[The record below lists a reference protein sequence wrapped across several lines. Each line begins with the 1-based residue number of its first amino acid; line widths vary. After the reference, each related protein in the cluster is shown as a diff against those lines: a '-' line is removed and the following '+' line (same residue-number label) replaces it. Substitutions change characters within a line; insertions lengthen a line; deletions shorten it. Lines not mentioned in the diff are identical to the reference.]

1 MPVQVLESAQVDFL
15 LQVRRA
21 DLALISMKEHD
32 ILMKLMDTVAKA
44 ITDKGYWVQKRVMY
58 VGVTT

>member
-1 MPVQVLESAQVDFL
+1 MLVQVLESAQVDFL
-15 LQVRRA
+15 LQVRKG